1 MGRAA
6 RKPGTKWA
14 RDLAD
19 LPVPID
25 TPPMEA
31 RLVDE
36 LPGEAGWQFEPKW
49 DGFRC
54 LVFKSGA
61 EIDLRA
67 KSGKPLSRYFPD
79 VVERVRAHPKK
90 SFVVDGELIIIDDNA
105 LSFEALQ
112 LRLHPAASRVA
123 KLAAAQPAQLLLF
136 DCLAAGQKSL
146 LKAPLMERRAAL
158 EALKTSPCIGL
169 SPYTRDP
176 RAARAWLKRS
186 GRALDGVIAK
196 RLDGLYESGER
207 AMLKVKRL
215 RSADCV
221 VGGFRYG
228 TGSKLVGSLL
238 LGLYDED
245 GLLHHVGFT
254 SAFANE
260 DRAAL
265 TKGLQALQGGKG
277 FTGRAPGGPSR
288 WSTERTGEW
297 EALKPKLVVE
307 VRYDHISNER
317 FRHGVK
323 LLRWRPDKAPRQC
336 TFDQLKPPSPP
347 AEVAALLRRA

>member
-1 MGRAA
+1 MAFA
-6 RKPGTKWA
+6 
-14 RDLAD
+14 
-19 LPVPID
+19 LPLS
-25 TPPMEA
+25 TAPMEA
-31 RLVDE
+31 RLVEALPDDE
-36 LPGEAGWQFEPKW
+36 GWQFEPKW

-54 LVFKSGA
+54 LVFKSGR
-61 EIDLRA
+61 EVDLRA
-67 KSGKPLSRYFPD
+67 KAGKPLSRYFPD
-79 VVERVRAHPKK
+79 VIQCVHAHPQQ
-90 SFVVDGELIIIDDNA
+90 SFVVDGELIIIDDKA

-112 LRLHPAASRVA
+112 LRLHPAGSRVA
-123 KLAAAQPAQLLLF
+123 KLAAAQPAQVLLF
-136 DCLAAGQKSL
+136 DCLATGRKSL
-146 LKAPLMERRAAL
+146 LKAPLIDRRAAL
-158 EALKTSPCIGL
+158 DALMTKAAPCMQL

-228 TGSKLVGSLL
+228 TGSKQVGSLL

-260 DRAAL
+260 DRDAL
-265 TKGLQALQGGKG
+265 TKRLEKLAGGKG

-288 WSTERTGEW
+288 WSTARSAEW
-297 EALKPKLVVE
+297 TPLKPKLVVE
-307 VRYDHISNER
+307 VRYDHVSDER
-317 FRHGVK
+317 FRHGTK
-323 LLRWRPDKAPRQC
+323 LMRWRPDKAPSQC

-347 AEVAALLRRA
+347 AEVAALLRGA